1 MTFDAEPLFDSLLL
15 TEQMPWWH
23 NADIEQAKKKKKNRT
38 DFSGRPCSHSF
49 WKTTNLPW
57 SSEIKSLLTR
67 MSVASAVLLQV
78 QSQTLRLCFDSR
90 SWLDSSGALR
100 ALLEL
105 ISDISQN
112 APVRALPRRILK
124 ASVSGPRRLEMSA
137 KNRDPTVSYVT
148 LDPDQNNDPSHSV
161 EAGNS
166 RQRPLSQCARAAPEA
181 PSTRKAAVVLSG
193 VILRRLQRTESPRSE
208 ALRRL
213 NKWD

>member
-1 MTFDAEPLFDSLLL
+1 MSK
-15 TEQMPWWH
+15 QR
-23 NADIEQAKKKKKNRT
+23 KKKKNRT
-38 DFSGRPCSHSF
+38 DFSVRPCSHSF

-67 MSVASAVLLQV
+67 VSVASAVLLQV
-78 QSQTLRLCFDSR
+78 QSQTPLRFDSR

-112 APVRALPRRILK
+112 APVRALPRRFLK
-124 ASVSGPRRLEMSA
+124 ASVSGPRCLEMSA

-181 PSTRKAAVVLSG
+181 PSTRKAAVVLSA